1 MINHYT
7 HEQIASNYALW
18 REHGVSLA
26 ELTEEE
32 FHAITLED
40 KVNLIIKVHGTD
52 QNALLEAQ
60 GEEDHQIE

>member
-7 HEQIASNYALW
+7 YEQIASDYALW
-18 REHGVSLA
+18 RKQVAPQA
-26 ELTEEE
+26 ELTEEA
-32 FHAITLED
+32 FRTMPLGD
-40 KVNLIIKVHGTD
+40 KVKLIIKVHGTD